1 MVFGVALPF
10 TPLGAYLN
18 FTPLPPLYFLFLAL
32 TLACY
37 VVVTQGMKML
47 LLRLRWI

>member
-1 MVFGVALPF
+1 MAFGLAVPF
-10 TPLGAYLN
+10 TPLGRYLG
-18 FTPLPPLYFLFLAL
+18 FTRLPPLYFAYLAL

-37 VVVTQGMKML
+37 VLVTQGVKMM